1 MIFQNLQEG
10 LDLCKKLITLRD
22 NMRFFSKV
30 RDGVQFHPPKNLSTA
45 LVVEA
50 AELVKYFNGLMRN
63 KVSISPPTNTQRIRP
78 RNNSRK
84 NSVS

>member
-1 MIFQNLQEG
+1 M
-10 LDLCKKLITLRD
+10 CKKLITLRD

-63 KVSISPPTNTQRIRP
+63 KVSISHQQIPSALDQEITLEKIQYL
-78 RNNSRK
+78 S
-84 NSVS
+84 